1 MGYHSPAR
9 FRIFTSVR
17 LFLTLAERVAQ
28 LPWPQPER
36 RPWEWHFAYS
46 GGKGGMVAMIVAMI
60 LFWGVLIGGVAL
72 VVKLILSLGR
82 DKKSAAAL
90 AILKQR
96 YARGEIDRG
105 EYERM
110 RKEIQS

>member
-1 MGYHSPAR
+1 
-9 FRIFTSVR
+9 VR
-17 LFLTLAERVAQ
+17 LFLVLAEFFAQ
-28 LPWPQPER
+28 MPWPQPER
-36 RPWEWHFAYS
+36 RPWEWHFAYA
-46 GGKGGMVAMIVAMI
+46 GGRGGIAVMMIAMI

-82 DKKSAAAL
+82 DKKTAEAL

-96 YARGEIDRG
+96 YARGDIDRG

>member
-1 MGYHSPAR
+1 
-9 FRIFTSVR
+9 VR
-17 LFLTLAERVAQ
+17 LFLILAQ

-46 GGKGGMVAMIVAMI
+46 GGKGGIVVMMIAMI
-60 LFWGVLIGGVAL
+60 LFWGIVIGGVAL

-82 DKKSAAAL
+82 DKKTTEAL

>member
-1 MGYHSPAR
+1 M
-9 FRIFTSVR
+9 
-17 LFLTLAERVAQ
+17 LADPLVQ

-46 GGKGGMVAMIVAMI
+46 GGRGGVVVLLIAMI
-60 LFWGVLIGGVAL
+60 LFWGVLIGVAAL
-72 VVKLILSLGR
+72 VVRALLSLGR
-82 DKKSAAAL
+82 DKKNAEAL

-96 YARGEIDRG
+96 YARGEIDRS

>member
-1 MGYHSPAR
+1 M
-9 FRIFTSVR
+9 
-17 LFLTLAERVAQ
+17 
-28 LPWPQPER
+28 
-36 RPWEWHFAYS
+36 
-46 GGKGGMVAMIVAMI
+46 MIAMI
-60 LFWGVLIGGVAL
+60 LFWGIVIGGVAL
-72 VVKLILSLGR
+72 VVRLILTLGR
-82 DKKSAAAL
+82 DKKTAEAL